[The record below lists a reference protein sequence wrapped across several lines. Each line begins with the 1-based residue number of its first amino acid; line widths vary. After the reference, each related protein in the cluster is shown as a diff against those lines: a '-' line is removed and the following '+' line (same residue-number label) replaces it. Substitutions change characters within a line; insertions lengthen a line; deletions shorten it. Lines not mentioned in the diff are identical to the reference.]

1 MIPVPAVQGRNIRNV
16 AGGGNKMEEYSRILI
31 EDYCTHHDSAKSR
44 RLARLVK
51 KSYNIYAQ
59 YTDSDGIF
67 VEKCIEEEGDPKLR
81 EAFKDLDKFM
91 FGL

>member
-1 MIPVPAVQGRNIRNV
+1 
-16 AGGGNKMEEYSRILI
+16 MEEYSRFLI
-31 EDYCTHHDSAKSR
+31 ERYCATHNSAKSR

-51 KSYNIYAQ
+51 KSYNISAQ

-67 VEKCIEEEGDPKLR
+67 IEECIEEESDSALR
-81 EAFKDLDKFM
+81 EALEDLDNFM

>member
-1 MIPVPAVQGRNIRNV
+1 MIPVPATQERNIKNV
-16 AGGGNKMEEYSRILI
+16 AERTNRMEEYSRILI
-31 EDYCTHHDSAKSR
+31 EDYCAHHDSAKSR

-67 VEKCIEEEGDPKLR
+67 MERCIEEESDPKLR
-81 EAFKDLDKFM
+81 EAFEDLDKFM